1 MRLAANWLLAMY
13 ALFLLICWPRHAVSN
28 VSAFVSSAAVAELSA
43 KGRALAFVAPVVV
56 VVVVVSHMRLSSD
69 WLRAQC
75 YMALYIAS
83 VCVCVCL
90 CSCVCVCAGACVN
103 LWNMLAALCNFSPCI
118 FTFLTVTSCGS
129 LALYTRCCTSVPVC
143 VSGVVWWFF
152 YYYFYNFCWLFFCV
166 LLMCL
171 FNRKFTNTSALGL

>member
-1 MRLAANWLLAMY
+1 M
-13 ALFLLICWPRHAVSN
+13 SN

-56 VVVVVSHMRLSSD
+56 VVVLVVSHMRLSSD

-90 CSCVCVCAGACVN
+90 FVCVCVP
-103 LWNMLAALCNFSPCI
+103 AL
-118 FTFLTVTSCGS
+118 V
-129 LALYTRCCTSVPVC
+129 
-143 VSGVVWWFF
+143 
-152 YYYFYNFCWLFFCV
+152 
-166 LLMCL
+166 
-171 FNRKFTNTSALGL
+171 

>member
-1 MRLAANWLLAMY
+1 M
-13 ALFLLICWPRHAVSN
+13 SN

-83 VCVCVCL
+83 VCVCM
-90 CSCVCVCAGACVN
+90 CVFMCVCAGACVN
-103 LWNMLAALCNFSPCI
+103 L
-118 FTFLTVTSCGS
+118 
-129 LALYTRCCTSVPVC
+129 
-143 VSGVVWWFF
+143 
-152 YYYFYNFCWLFFCV
+152 
-166 LLMCL
+166 
-171 FNRKFTNTSALGL
+171 